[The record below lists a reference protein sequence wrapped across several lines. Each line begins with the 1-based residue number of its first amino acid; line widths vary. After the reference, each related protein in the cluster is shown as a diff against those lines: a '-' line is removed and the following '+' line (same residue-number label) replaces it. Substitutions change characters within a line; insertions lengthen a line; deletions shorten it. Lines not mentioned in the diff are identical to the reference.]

1 MPIQRHFIDWN
12 QPVLAAVADLLI
24 DRYAT
29 ADQLDLRNLVMVF
42 TGSRAARRMLEL
54 LLEKASARWPAFMPP
69 RMVTF
74 QRFPEMLYP
83 QRQKLADELTQ
94 LLVWKKALSAI
105 PAVELTAALPA
116 IPSDEAV
123 PSWMSLCDSLR
134 AQHNELAEEGMEF
147 DEVAEA
153 LLRMGNRSEAERWQ
167 ALRRIQ
173 SEYLMQMDGLGQ
185 WDREAARLVAVQ
197 KKECQTDSDIM
208 LVGTVDMN
216 RVVKQMLDQIAS
228 HVTAIVHAPAA
239 ESESFDEY
247 GCLVPEAW
255 TERRLDIP
263 IAATRIAD
271 DPEGQALLAVDEI
284 AAFEGTR
291 RADEIAVG
299 VADESLVPAVLQRF
313 ADAGISGRW
322 PVGLQLKDTRPY
334 RALAGI
340 TDHLSSA
347 RDGQPADFATL
358 SDLVRHPDVHRW
370 VDRFVCRAVSG
381 KKAEPVDWLSEL
393 DRYLAVHLQSCP
405 GVLLGKRDRQLI
417 VGAIISAVEHL
428 LALLC
433 PDFADPNK
441 PTNSGRRKTQHQQQQ
456 SLFDDQIAVVSQS
469 LQSQL
474 ATKKPVDFW
483 ARGIIRLTSALY
495 GDLELQPDSVRDRG
509 ILDCF
514 DALTDASEFLKNVPA
529 SVMPKCTAAQA
540 IQLLL
545 RQIADSPIPP
555 ESDDQAIDLLGWL
568 ELPMDDSPV
577 LILTGFNEGFLPESI
592 TSDVFLPNSF
602 RTQLGLRDNHRRYA
616 RDAYALTALT
626 HSREKIV
633 YIAGRTDA
641 KGNPLTPSRLWFA
654 AAPDSLPA
662 RVQRFYD
669 ATPVT
674 AADHDSQAAVEFDG
688 TSATIDEAAR
698 LSGFTVPRPSV
709 IPDVPTEIPVTAFRE
724 YLYCPYRYFLKRELK
739 LRSIEDETLELEA
752 QAFGSLMHDVLNE
765 FGQSEY
771 AHATHPEPIETFL
784 LKTLRG
790 LSNRRFGRN
799 RSATIAVQ
807 LQMMQD
813 RLSAFARWQA
823 KTAAEGWR
831 IHYTEEDLKFPDF
844 KDSHRRGV
852 VLAGRVDRV
861 DHHQTTGQWRVLDYK
876 TSERAEKPETT
887 HLKKG
892 EWIDLQL
899 PLYRLLVQSLG
910 IDGEVQL
917 GYVHLPGDLST
928 VGASIAKWTDA
939 ELESA
944 ETTAREVAANIVDLK
959 IDQVTPGQERRATEF
974 ARVCQDS
981 VIDRNISW
989 LDEWPGRTGS

>member
-12 QPVLAAVADLLI
+12 QPVLPAVADLLI

-54 LLEKASARWPAFMPP
+54 LLEKASTRWPAFMPP

-74 QRFPEMLYP
+74 QRFPELLYP
-83 QRQKLADELTQ
+83 QQQKLADELTQ

-105 PAVELTAALPA
+105 PAAELTAALPA

-123 PSWMSLCDSLR
+123 PSWMSLCESLR
-134 AQHNELAEEGMEF
+134 SQHNELAEEGMEF
-147 DEVAEA
+147 DEVAAA
-153 LLRMGNRSEAERWQ
+153 LLHMGNHSEAARWK

-173 SEYLMQMDGLGQ
+173 SEYLVQMDGLGQ

-197 KKECQTDSDIM
+197 KQECHTDADIM
-208 LVGTVDMN
+208 LVGTVDIN
-216 RVVKQMLDQIAS
+216 RVVKQMLDQVAS
-228 HVTAIVHAPAA
+228 RVTAVVHAPAS

-247 GCLVPEAW
+247 GCLVPAAW

-263 IAATRIAD
+263 VDATRIAE
-271 DPEGQALLAVDEI
+271 DPEGQAVLAVGEI
-284 AAFEGTR
+284 AALDGTR

-299 VADESLVPAVLQRF
+299 IADESLVAAVLQRF

-334 RALAGI
+334 RALTGI

-347 RDGQPADFATL
+347 RDGQPPDFATL

-370 VDRFVCRAVSG
+370 VDRFVRKAVSG
-381 KKAEPVDWLSEL
+381 KQTDPVDWLSEL
-393 DRYLAVHLQSCP
+393 DRYIAVHLQSCP
-405 GVLLGKRDRQLI
+405 GVLLGKRDRQVI
-417 VGAIISAVEHL
+417 VGAIISAVEQL
-428 LALLC
+428 LGLLC
-433 PDFADPNK
+433 PDFVGQNTP
-441 PTNSGRRKTQHQQQQ
+441 SGGGRRKTHQQQQ

-474 ATKKPVDFW
+474 AVKKPVDFW
-483 ARGIIRLTSALY
+483 ARGIIQLTAALY
-495 GDLELQPDSVRDRG
+495 GEHEFQPDNVRDRG
-509 ILDCF
+509 ISECF
-514 DALTDASEFLKNVPA
+514 DALTDASEFLRNIPA
-529 SVMPKCTAAQA
+529 AVMPKCTAAQA

-545 RQIADSPIPP
+545 KQIAESPIPP
-555 ESDDQAIDLLGWL
+555 ESDDQAVDLLRWL

-626 HSREKIV
+626 HSREQIV

-654 AAPDSLPA
+654 ADPDSLPA

-669 ATPVT
+669 STPATS
-674 AADHDSQAAVEFDG
+674 ADHDSEAVAEFAETPAG
-688 TSATIDEAAR
+688 IDETAR
-698 LSGFTVPRPSV
+698 LSGFTLPRPSM
-709 IPDVPTEIPVTAFRE
+709 IPDVPAEIPVTAFRE

-739 LRSIEDETLELEA
+739 LKSIEDETLELEA

-765 FGQSEY
+765 FGQSDY

-784 LKTLRG
+784 LKTLQG
-790 LSNRRFGRN
+790 LSNKRFGRN

-823 KTAAEGWR
+823 QTAAEGWR
-831 IHYTEEDLKFPDF
+831 IHYTEEDLKFTDF
-844 KDSHRRGV
+844 KDKHRRGV

-861 DHHQTTGQWRVLDYK
+861 DQHQTTEQWRVLDYK
-876 TSERAEKPETT
+876 TSERAEKPEAT
-887 HLKKG
+887 HMKKG

-910 IDGEVQL
+910 IDGEIQL
-917 GYVHLPGDLST
+917 GYVHLPGDLSS
-928 VGASIAKWTDA
+928 VGASIAKWSDA
-939 ELESA
+939 ELETA
-944 ETTAREVAANIVDLK
+944 EETAREVAANIMDLR

-981 VIDRNISW
+981 VIDRNIPW
-989 LDEWPGRTGS
+989 LDEWLGRAGE

>member
-12 QPVLAAVADLLI
+12 EPVLPAVADLLI

-29 ADQLDLRNLVMVF
+29 TDELDLRNLVMVF
-42 TGSRAARRMLEL
+42 TGRRAARRMLEL
-54 LLEKASARWPAFMPP
+54 LLEKASVRWPAFMPP

-74 QRFPEMLYP
+74 RHFPEMLYP

-105 PAVELTAALPA
+105 PAADLTAALPA
-116 IPSDEAV
+116 IPGDEAV
-123 PSWMSLCDSLR
+123 PSWMSLCESMR
-134 AQHNELAEEGMEF
+134 SQHNELAEEGMEF
-147 DEVAEA
+147 DEVAES
-153 LLRMGNRSEAERWQ
+153 LHRMGNNSEAERWR

-197 KKECQTDSDIM
+197 NEECQTESDVIM
-208 LVGTVDMN
+208 VGTVDMN
-216 RVVKQMLDQIAS
+216 RVVKQMLDQIADR
-228 HVTAIVHAPAA
+228 VTVVVHAPAD

-247 GCLVPEAW
+247 GCLVAEAW
-255 TERRLDIP
+255 TDRKLDIP
-263 IAATRIAD
+263 LDATRIAE
-271 DPEGQALLAVDEI
+271 DPEQQAVFTVDEI
-284 AAFEGTR
+284 ASLDGTR
-291 RADEIAVG
+291 RADDIAVG
-299 VADESLVPAVLQRF
+299 IADESLVPAVLQRF

-347 RDGQPADFATL
+347 RDGQAPDFGTL
-358 SDLVRHPDVHRW
+358 SDLVRHPDVYRW

-381 KKAEPVDWLSEL
+381 KQTDPVDWLSEL
-393 DRYLAVHLQSCP
+393 DKYLAIHLQSCP
-405 GVLLGKRDRQLI
+405 GALLGSRNRQQV
-417 VGAIISAVEHL
+417 VGAIISAVENL
-428 LALLC
+428 LQRLC
-433 PDFADPNK
+433 PEAVGQSVSSD
-441 PTNSGRRKTQHQQQQ
+441 SHGSKTRQQT
-456 SLFDDQIAVVSQS
+456 LFDDQITIVSQS

-474 ATKKPVDFW
+474 AAKKPVDFW
-483 ARGIIRLTSALY
+483 ARGIIQVTAALY
-495 GDLELQPDSVRDRG
+495 GDHELLPESGRDRG
-509 ILDCF
+509 ILECF
-514 DALTDASEFLKNVPA
+514 DAMTDALEFLKGVPA

-545 RQIADSPIPP
+545 RQISESPVSS
-555 ESDDQAIDLLGWL
+555 ESDDQAINLLSWL

-616 RDAYALTALT
+616 RDAYALTTLT

-654 AAPDSLPA
+654 AAADSLPE

-669 ATPVT
+669 SVSGADDDEYQAIADVETAVA
-674 AADHDSQAAVEFDG
+674 AADE
-688 TSATIDEAAR
+688 TAR
-698 LSGFTVPRPSV
+698 LSGFTLPRPLM
-709 IPDVPTEIPVTAFRE
+709 IPDAPAEIPVTAFRE

-739 LRSIEDETLELEA
+739 LKSVEDETLELEA
-752 QAFGSLMHDVLNE
+752 QAFGSLMHDVLND
-765 FGQSEY
+765 FGQSDYVE
-771 AHATHPEPIETFL
+771 ATHPEPIESFL
-784 LKTLRG
+784 LKTLQG
-790 LSNRRFGRN
+790 LSNKRFGRN
-799 RSATIAVQ
+799 RSATVSVQ

-823 KTAAEGWR
+823 ITAAEGWR
-831 IHYTEEDLKFPDF
+831 IQYTEEDLKFADF
-844 KDSHRRGV
+844 KDSQRRSV

-861 DHHQTTGQWRVLDYK
+861 DYHQTTRQWRVLDYK

-887 HLKKG
+887 HRRKD

-910 IDGEVQL
+910 IDGDVQL
-917 GYVHLPGDLST
+917 GYVHLPGDLSG
-928 VGASIAKWTDA
+928 VGASIAKWSDA

-944 ETTAREVAANIVDLK
+944 EATAREVAANIIDLK
-959 IDQVTPGQERRATEF
+959 IDRVEPGQERRATEF
-974 ARVCQDS
+974 ARVCQDT
-981 VIDRNISW
+981 VIDRNLPW
-989 LDEWPGRTGS
+989 LADWTGRSG